1 MSSYANVFVGTLDSS
16 KQKSK
21 RQLDM
26 EIIEDLMS
34 GNGFK
39 HYKNRFLQASEFS
52 MSDADL
58 MKIYHSRAEIKT
70 IVKKFSSYCPTLN
83 TFIPAEPLN
92 EELLEINKKQQKVV
106 NRFLKDINWKAKN
119 TMVYEDLDTKG
130 DIFYYMYFD
139 TPKSKNLK
147 FKTLNPKQMIDIV
160 LDSNGQPSAYKY
172 KEYYVETTITETG
185 DILELYKGEVI
196 WIFQRGK
203 TDVYKQLF
211 IKNDKTGKFEEVIEN
226 GKKSYT
232 KTTYFNRASY
242 LDEIPI
248 VRIPSYLRDGEKF
261 SEISASDYIE
271 HQLMMDDLNSHLR
284 YINMRLGYP
293 SIFVINGRVIKGE
306 WKPGGFIYID
316 NISEKDENG
325 GFSTNLQAEAKVQD
339 LQITNDLKSI
349 FTYHTDEDD
358 SFRESAGLISKTLQM
373 KLGSSDS
380 SRVIQQLIAPMANKI
395 ELYVD
400 NIITA
405 FELPIKIV
413 LKENDLWD
421 EDRDYG
427 LSLLKP
433 KFVTSVSPFDEQIF
447 EQNEINMGAKNN
459 IEVSLENGESY
470 EKAMQRIKSEAG
482 KSNAEANASVRSA
495 NNI

>member
-1 MSSYANVFVGTLDSS
+1 MSSYANTFIGTLDAS

-26 EIIEDLMS
+26 EIIEDLMN

-52 MSDADL
+52 MNEEDL
-58 MKIYHSRAEIKT
+58 MKIYHSRNEIKT
-70 IVKKFSSYCPTLN
+70 IVKKFSAYCPTLT
-83 TFIPAEPLN
+83 TFVPAEPLN
-92 EELLEINKKQQKVV
+92 ESLADINKAQKKVV
-106 NRFLKDINWKAKN
+106 DRFLKDINWKIKN
-119 TMVYEDLDTKG
+119 TLVYEDLETKG
-130 DIFYYMYFD
+130 DVFYYYYFEN
-139 TPKSKNLK
+139 PKSKMLK
-147 FKTLNPKQMIDIV
+147 FKALNSKQMVDIV
-160 LDSNGQPSAYKY
+160 LDSNGKPSAYKY
-172 KEYYVETTITETG
+172 IEHFVETTITETG

-196 WIFQRGK
+196 WIYQKGK
-203 TDVYKQLF
+203 TDVYKQAF
-211 IKNDKTGKFEEVIEN
+211 IQDNSGKYIAKMENNKKTYDKK
-226 GKKSYT
+226 
-232 KTTYFNRASY
+232 TYFNRASY

-248 VRIPSYLRDGEKF
+248 VRISSYLRDGEKF
-261 SEISASDYIE
+261 SEIPASDYIE

-316 NISEKDENG
+316 NINESDENG
-325 GFSTNLQAEAKVQD
+325 SFSTLLKSEAKVQD
-339 LQITNDLKSI
+339 LQISNDLKSI

-380 SRVIQQLIAPMANKI
+380 SRVIQQLIAPMVNKI
-395 ELYVD
+395 ELYED

-405 FELPIKIV
+405 FEVPIKIL

-421 EDRDYG
+421 EDRDFG
-427 LSLLKP
+427 LSLFKP
-433 KFVTSVSPFDEQIF
+433 PFPTSVSPFDEQIF
-447 EQNEINMGAKNN
+447 EQNSINMGAKNN
-459 IEVSLENGESY
+459 LEVALEKNESY
-470 EKAMQRIKSEAG
+470 EKATQRTKSME
-482 KSNAEANASVRSA
+482 NEANAESSDSVRSA
-495 NNI
+495 NNL